1 METKTFQGVGDRYG
15 GVTVD
20 SLEEPCETSMF
31 LNQLTE
37 SIKIWSEENKRCAW
51 FKVNI
56 KDAAWV
62 PLLANE
68 GFNFHH
74 SRDNFVMMYKWL
86 PKDSKSNLPP
96 ACHTNLGVG
105 GMVFND
111 KNQILVVMEQHFEY
125 PHWKLP
131 GGYVER
137 GEDIKDAAMREV
149 KEETGIDAEYETMVT
164 LRHTHKMAFGN
175 SDIYVVV
182 KLRATSDII
191 TKSDEEIKACEWMD
205 VNEFLEHPNVHEFN
219 RFIVRQALDLE
230 NRKLRLNLK
239 KDTVQ
244 IAKFSREI
252 TAVVLEDLK
261 NEV

>member
-1 METKTFQGVGDRYG
+1 MTTQTFQGVVDRFKG
-15 GVTVD
+15 ITVD
-20 SLEEPCETSMF
+20 SQEEPCETNQFLKRLSESM
-31 LNQLTE
+31 
-37 SIKIWSEENKRCAW
+37 KKWSEDKRRCIW

-56 KDAAWV
+56 TDAVWV

-86 PKDSKSNLPP
+86 PTDSISHLPP

-111 KNQILVVMEQHFEY
+111 KNQILVVTEKHFDY

-137 GEDIKDAAMREV
+137 GEDIKDAAVREV
-149 KEETGIDAEYETMVT
+149 KEETGVDAVYESMVT
-164 LRHTHKMAFGN
+164 LRHTHNMMFGN

-182 KLRATSDII
+182 TLRATSDAI
-191 TKSDEEIKACEWMD
+191 TMSEDEIKACQWMD
-205 VNEFLEHPNVHEFN
+205 LEEFLNHPHVHEFN
-219 RFIVRQALDLE
+219 RFLVNQALDLK
-230 NRKLRLNLK
+230 NRHIKLNLQK
-239 KDTVQ
+239 STVK
-244 IAKFSREI
+244 ISTWSREI
-252 TAVVLEDLK
+252 TALVLEDT
-261 NEV
+261 E